1 MSNAPENN
9 EEFQDRDFERA
20 VYEAMKSC
28 GWLLP
33 KSPEELRRA
42 EAELAMNPIEIPE
55 SLRDPFRILDTP
67 KTHSRDEY
75 AAPSPLGQFEG
86 FQMSAAL
93 QRLASEVGLRLDQV
107 MALTSMQAQIIAN
120 RSTSRNEE
128 PEYEDWK
135 RLYDSVK
142 EFL

>member
-1 MSNAPENN
+1 
-9 EEFQDRDFERA
+9 
-20 VYEAMKSC
+20 MKSR

-33 KSPEELRRA
+33 KTPEELRRA

-55 SLRDPFRILDTP
+55 SLRDPFRIIDTP
-67 KTHSRDEY
+67 ETHSRDEF

-86 FQMSAAL
+86 FQIPAAL
-93 QRLASEVGLRLDQV
+93 QRLASEVGIPLDQV
-107 MALTSMQAQIIAN
+107 MALIGMRAQIIAN

-135 RLYDSVK
+135 RLYESVK
-142 EFL
+142 DFL